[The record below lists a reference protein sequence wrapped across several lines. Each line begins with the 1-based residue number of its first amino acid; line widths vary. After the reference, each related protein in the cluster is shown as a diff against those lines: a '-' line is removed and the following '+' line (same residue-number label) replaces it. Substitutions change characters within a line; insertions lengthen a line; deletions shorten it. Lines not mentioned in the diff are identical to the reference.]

1 MKEKTGERQ
10 REPVPSQSGFLAIN
24 FQPNPVVNR
33 SQNCLEGGEGLGT
46 HCHQVL
52 EGQAAALVTGGQ
64 PRARGASLWR
74 KNSPGRTGPIPAP
87 GAPGRE
93 VQAAGGCTA

>member
-1 MKEKTGERQ
+1 M
-10 REPVPSQSGFLAIN
+10 PSQSGFLAIN
-24 FQPNPVVNR
+24 SQQNPVVNR
-33 SQNCLEGGEGLGT
+33 SQNCPEGGEGLGT

-64 PRARGASLWR
+64 PRAREASLLR
-74 KNSPGRTGPIPAP
+74 KNSPGRTGPISAP
-87 GAPGRE
+87 GGPGTE